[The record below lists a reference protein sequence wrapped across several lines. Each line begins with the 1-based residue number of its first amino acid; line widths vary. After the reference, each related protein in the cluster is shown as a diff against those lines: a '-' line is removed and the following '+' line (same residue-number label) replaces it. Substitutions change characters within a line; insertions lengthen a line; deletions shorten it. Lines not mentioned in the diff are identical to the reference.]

1 MKKQFLGLLLVLVL
15 MSCTSKKT
23 EEVSTSDTLQ
33 PVDTTKVD
41 SVSVDSSSINPSKP
55 DSVTTK

>member
-1 MKKQFLGLLLVLVL
+1 

-23 EEVSTSDTLQ
+23 EEVSTNDTLQ